1 MRGNPEPETRG
12 DLIPEVLVSM
22 SSAAVQSTQPRTIVH
37 KFGGTSVADAER
49 YRHVAQLLLARDED
63 VQVTV
68 VSAMKGVTDALIELC
83 ELAARSR
90 SEWREPWHELR
101 ARHRGAVVSLLGE
114 DSGPTL
120 EWLDERFDKLA
131 EILAALAVIGE
142 LPREVLDRVQGL
154 GEVCS
159 ARLLGDYLKS
169 KGEDCAVLDARD
181 VLVVERSD
189 LGVEVDWETS
199 GARLA
204 EWRSRNPQRR
214 VVVTG
219 FVARDR
225 SNRITTLGRNGS
237 DYSGAIFAALFD
249 AAELHIWTD
258 VDGVL
263 SADPR
268 VVPEAVQLSALSYDE
283 ACELAYFGAKVVH
296 PQTMAPAIER
306 GLPIIIR
313 NTFHPEHPGT
323 RITAERDVTGP
334 VKGLTLSPDLAVLN
348 LEGTGLIGV
357 PGTAERVFASL
368 RDARVS
374 VVMISQ
380 GSSEHSICCVVRSA
394 ESQRA
399 QAALLNAFA
408 HELTIGQIQRVQL
421 TQGVSVL
428 AAVGDGMAGQPGV
441 AARLFESLGRARVN
455 ILAIAQGSSERNIS
469 VAIDSADA
477 TKALRAAHAGFWLS
491 PQTFAVGVIGPGNVG
506 AALLDQLRAAQPQLL
521 GKANLDLR
529 LRAIASSK
537 KMLLDERGISA
548 DWRERFAASTS
559 ALDLDQFT
567 AHLVGSHLPHL
578 VIVDCSASP
587 VVADRYAEWLAAGI
601 HVVTPNKQAGAGPLA
616 RFEAIRE
623 AAAASGAR
631 FRYEATVGAGLPVIS
646 TLRDLVDTGDVVM
659 SVEGIFSGTL
669 AWLFNKFDGSVPF
682 SQLVTEARG
691 LGYTEPDPR
700 DDLSG
705 TDVARKLV
713 ILAREAGR
721 ALTLD
726 DVSVESLV
734 PAALREASVDDFMA
748 RLGEVDAAFADK
760 LAAANAAGNVLRYVA
775 KLDADGKASVGLVE
789 LPKAHAFA
797 NLRLTDNIVQFTT
810 RRYCDNPLIV
820 QGPGAGPEVTAAG
833 VFADVLRVAAGQG
846 AKL

>member
-1 MRGNPEPETRG
+1 
-12 DLIPEVLVSM
+12 M
-22 SSAAVQSTQPRTIVH
+22 SSAAQSSMSSPRTIVH

-49 YRHVAQLLLARDED
+49 YRHVAGLLLARDEE
-63 VQVTV
+63 VQVTI
-68 VSAMKGVTDALIELC
+68 VSAMKGVTDALIRLC
-83 ELAARSR
+83 ELASASR

-114 DSGPTL
+114 GSGPTL

-169 KGEDCAVLDARD
+169 RGEDCAVLDARE
-181 VLVVERSD
+181 VLVVDRSD

-199 GARLA
+199 ASRLA
-204 EWRSRNPQRR
+204 EWRERNPQRR

-219 FVARDR
+219 FIARDR
-225 SNRITTLGRNGS
+225 DDRITTLGRNGS
-237 DYSGAIFAALFD
+237 DYSGAIFAALFN

-296 PQTMAPAIER
+296 PQTMSPAIER

-334 VKGLTLSPDLAVLN
+334 VKGLTLSADLAVLN

-357 PGTAERVFASL
+357 PGTAERVFAAL
-368 RDARVS
+368 REAHVS

-380 GSSEHSICCVVRSA
+380 GSSEHSICCVVRAA
-394 ESQRA
+394 ESRRA
-399 QAALLNAFA
+399 QSALLTAFA
-408 HELTIGQIQRVQL
+408 HELNIGQIQRVQL
-421 TQGVSVL
+421 TEGVSVL

-529 LRAIASSK
+529 LRAIASSR
-537 KMLLDERGISA
+537 KMLLDERGISG
-548 DWRERFAASTS
+548 DWRERFASADQ
-559 ALDLDQFT
+559 ALDLDAFT

-578 VIVDCSASP
+578 VIVDCSGSP
-587 VVADRYAEWLAAGI
+587 AVADRYADWLAAGI
-601 HVVTPNKQAGAGPLA
+601 HVVTPNKQAGAGPNA
-616 RFEAIRE
+616 RYDAIRV

-631 FRYEATVGAGLPVIS
+631 FRYEATVCAGLPVIS
-646 TLRDLVDTGDVVM
+646 TLHDLIDTGDVLL

-669 AWLFNKFDGSVPF
+669 AWLFNRFDGSVPF
-682 SQLVTEARG
+682 SQLVAEARG

-721 ALTLD
+721 TLNLE
-726 DVSVESLV
+726 DVAVESLV
-734 PAALREASVDDFMA
+734 PASLREASVDDFMA
-748 RLGEVDAAFADK
+748 RLGEVDALFADR
-760 LAAANAAGNVLRYVA
+760 LAHAGAGGQVLRYVA
-775 KLDADGKASVGLVE
+775 RLDAEGHASVGLVE
-789 LPKAHAFA
+789 LPKDHAFA